1 MQLVEIRRIHPALIE
16 YDLDKNGLP
25 KNSHWFCVF
34 HREDIQIKPGNCGQE
49 GCGIAMQPAMYV
61 YNHRGGRVYLLEDEL
76 IHVSKFSPHETYG
89 YSPIL
94 TLMQKVLTISGMDRF
109 LYRYFFERKT
119 PTQMIMTNTDDP
131 QSLELER
138 ARMEAKMM
146 EDPTYT
152 PWIAVSNRTGRG
164 KTDVV
169 KLFHTLHEMDYLNV
183 RNEIRDRIAGI
194 YGVPQMFYNV
204 MEGVG
209 GLSGQTQQLKMMA
222 NVVASDQR
230 MFNEKIIPA
239 ILKNV
244 GITDW
249 EISLRTPEEKI
260 EGETLQLAQQ
270 KVAIATAMRQMGY
283 DIKLKPGAWD
293 IDTMDFSFSGKA
305 LSLQEQQQ
313 MMMGGMG
320 GGMGGGGMPGGA
332 PGGAMPVQVDAEGNV
347 VGQGIQEGG
356 AQEQREA
363 NPGEERKKSLHIGKD
378 EDDKRDLKR
387 INPKKHRLE
396 EQLYDVKTP
405 EEEDEEEEDNEEE
418 EVWG

>member
-1 MQLVEIRRIHPALIE
+1 
-16 YDLDKNGLP
+16 
-25 KNSHWFCVF
+25 
-34 HREDIQIKPGNCGQE
+34 
-49 GCGIAMQPAMYV
+49 
-61 YNHRGGRVYLLEDEL
+61 
-76 IHVSKFSPHETYG
+76 
-89 YSPIL
+89 
-94 TLMQKVLTISGMDRF
+94 
-109 LYRYFFERKT
+109 
-119 PTQMIMTNTDDP
+119 
-131 QSLELER
+131 
-138 ARMEAKMM
+138 M

-169 KLFHTLHEMDYLNV
+169 KLFHTLNEMDYLNV

-209 GLSGQTQQLKMMA
+209 GLSGQSQQLKMMA

-239 ILKNV
+239 ILKNL

-249 EISLRTPEEKI
+249 EIKLRTPEEKI

-320 GGMGGGGMPGGA
+320 GAGGMMPPGGA
-332 PGGAMPVQVDAEGNV
+332 GGATPVQVDEQGNV
-347 VGQGIQEGG
+347 IGQGVQEDG
-356 AQEQREA
+356 A
-363 NPGEERKKSLHIGKD
+363 PGDEKKDAVRIGKD
-378 EDDKRDLKR
+378 EDDKEDLKR
-387 INPKKHRLE
+387 VNPKKHRLE
-396 EQLYDVKTP
+396 ESLYNVKTP
-405 EEEDEEEEDNEEE
+405 AEEEEEEKDSSGD